1 MPLFEFEFELDR
13 IRMAMNN
20 TCGKPK
26 FLVKR
31 LCFLLLLL
39 SLYNVKDDEAAVSY
53 FCSVLL

>member
-1 MPLFEFEFELDR
+1 MPLFEFELDR

-26 FLVKR
+26 FVVKR

-39 SLYNVKDDEAAVSY
+39 SMYNVKDDEAAVSY

>member
-1 MPLFEFEFELDR
+1 MPLFEFELDR

-39 SLYNVKDDEAAVSY
+39 LSMYNVKDDEAAVSY